1 MSMQLLYLLLDSMEQ
16 TNEIEQRLTED
27 KLATWVKHWPQW
39 PVSHT
44 DEDEISEPKELVFIQ
59 TNNKDVEPISKYL
72 RSEAGYWGLI
82 GEVEVEEGQNSV
94 LVALPGGAKTVVN
107 IDDTWFD

>member
-16 TNEIEQRLTED
+16 TNEIKQRLTEE

-59 TNNKDVEPISKYL
+59 AINKSKFNPTKIL
-72 RSEAGYWGLI
+72 
-82 GEVEVEEGQNSV
+82 
-94 LVALPGGAKTVVN
+94 
-107 IDDTWFD
+107 